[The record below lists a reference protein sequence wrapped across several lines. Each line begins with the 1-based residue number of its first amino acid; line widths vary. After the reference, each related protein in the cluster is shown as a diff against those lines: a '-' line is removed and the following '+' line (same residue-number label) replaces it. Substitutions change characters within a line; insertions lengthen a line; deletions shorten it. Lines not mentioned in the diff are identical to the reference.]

1 MVEFILWSV
10 IMSTIIINKRIE
22 SKIEVKDYLRKLLLA
37 LQHEGV
43 VVRLKVDSFSDEHR
57 NERYT
62 NRFTINSLFP
72 DEDVVLVLKRELSLI
87 TFENYIKTELDRDL
101 PWKLE
106 FRIFGKSYGDD
117 VYIKIRVMD
126 KVKFS
131 SNPIVQV
138 MSFHYAMY
146 QFIQNQF
153 PCKGED
159 EKNEEN
165 EESE

>member
-10 IMSTIIINKRIE
+10 IMSTISIKKRIE
-22 SKIEVKDYLRKLLLA
+22 SKIEIVDYLRKLLLA
-37 LQHEGV
+37 LQHDGV

-72 DEDVVLVLKRELSLI
+72 DEDVVTVLKRELSLI
-87 TFENYIKTELDRDL
+87 TVENYIKTELDRDL

-117 VYIKIRVMD
+117 VYIKIRVEDED
-126 KVKFS
+126 KFLTQ
-131 SNPIVQV
+131 PIVQV
-138 MSFHYAMY
+138 MSFHYALH
-146 QFIQNQF
+146 QFTQKQF
-153 PCKGED
+153 PYKGAD
-159 EKNEEN
+159 EQNE
-165 EESE
+165 